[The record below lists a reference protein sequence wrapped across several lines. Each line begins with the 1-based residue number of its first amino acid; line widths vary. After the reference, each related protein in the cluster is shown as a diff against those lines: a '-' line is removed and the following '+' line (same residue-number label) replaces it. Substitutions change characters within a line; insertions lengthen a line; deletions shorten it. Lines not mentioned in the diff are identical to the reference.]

1 METAGASVDAVELET
16 AVGSIFSEA
25 SAEGSEAGEGG
36 EGGGGD
42 TISNSDEISLEGFTH
57 AMLKDHRTTFEGA
70 QLSIP
75 GWLSVS

>member
-25 SAEGSEAGEGG
+25 SAEGSEAGEG
-36 EGGGGD
+36 EGGGD